1 MPDLYDRDVVHADD
15 MLGLCAFV
23 GFITINWSVV
33 EHQLDNCI
41 AMVISDFGGLPKYK
55 KIPRQYSTKSAYLR
69 EAFNSKTQ
77 FTHFKEPMIA
87 LLDRADIAAG
97 KRNTMIHGTIDK
109 VEGGTLS
116 MSKLDYDAGL
126 LQKAQMRFDTGPDS
140 GLVPEFATLSTDW
153 LNFSNNLFYATRVAK
168 AKIEK

>member
-1 MPDLYDRDVVHADD
+1 MPNLNDGDVVHADD
-15 MLGLCAFV
+15 MLGLYAFV
-23 GFITINWSVV
+23 GLITINWTVI

-41 AMVISDFGGLPKYK
+41 AMVISDFGGLPKYM
-55 KIPRQYSTKSAYLR
+55 KIPRPYSKKSAYLR

-116 MSKLDYDAGL
+116 MAKLDYDAGL
-126 LQKAQMRFDTGPDS
+126 LHKAQMRFDTGRDS

-153 LNFSNNLFYATRVAK
+153 LNFSKNLFYATQVAE
-168 AKIEK
+168 AR